1 MSPRLFIAVLSF
13 ALAVGCGGSTPEPT
27 EQPEPAAESFEM
39 ELTSAELTTSVDEE
53 NRTAAAPVADE
64 FPVETRA
71 IYLVAV
77 ITGLPPDTALEVSWS
92 SLKGGDPLYV
102 SRATASGDYTML
114 ARLRPPGA
122 QFQPG
127 AYQAFVYAN
136 NHKLGSVRFRIGDP
150 EQRWTGVRELTTSA
164 AVEAWTHKPIEP
176 KSSFYKGVRKVF
188 ATFLVGTDDPNPY
201 VRLSWFRGEQVLFE
215 NDLECGNEKR
225 CVDVYELK
233 KPIPTGDYAVEVDV
247 NGDML
252 SRRSF
257 HVGGDSVSPVLDH
270 AALGVAKGKKKL
282 PKRPQ
287 SVFTPK
293 LSGLRCGVRFL
304 NLPDETR
311 VTVQWFAVKAGGDE
325 QLHKSEAKIEGGG
338 TKIEV
343 LDWEIDGALDPGRYK
358 AVILLGERKLTE
370 LAFTVE

>member
-1 MSPRLFIAVLSF
+1 MSPRIFIAVLSI
-13 ALAVGCGGSTPEPT
+13 ALAAGCGGSAPEPT
-27 EQPEPAAESFEM
+27 ASTAAEPESFEM
-39 ELTSAELTTSVDEE
+39 SMTSAELTTKVDDET
-53 NRTAAAPVADE
+53 RTAAAPVADE
-64 FPVETRA
+64 FPVETYA
-71 IYLVAV
+71 IYLVARL
-77 ITGLPPDTALEVSWS
+77 TGLPPDTELEVSWT

-102 SRATASGDYTML
+102 SRTTASGDYTLL

-127 AYQAFVYAN
+127 GYQAFVYAN
-136 NHKLGSVRFRIGDP
+136 NQGLGSVRSRIGDP
-150 EQRWTGVRELTTSA
+150 EQRWTGVRELATSA

-176 KSSFYKGVRKVF
+176 KSSFYKGVRKVY

-201 VRLSWFRGEQVLFE
+201 VRIAWFRGEQVLFE

-233 KPIPTGDYAVEVDV
+233 KPIPTGDYTVEVDV
-247 NGDML
+247 NGSML

-257 HVGGDSVSPVLDH
+257 HVGGDSLSPVLDH
-270 AALGVAKGKKKL
+270 AALGVAKGKKKM

-287 SVFTPK
+287 TVFGSK
-293 LSGLRCGVRFL
+293 LSGLRCGVRFK

-311 VTVQWFAVKAGGDE
+311 ITVEWFAVKGGGDE
-325 QLHKSEAKIEGGG
+325 RRHVSEATISGGG

-343 LDWEIDGALDPGRYK
+343 LDWEIGGELDPGRYK
-358 AVILLGERKLTE
+358 ATILLGERKLTE
-370 LAFTVE
+370 IGFTVE